1 MTTDKSKIYNKH
13 NSFYKFKDNK
23 LQNKEEL
30 LNRIK
35 LMFNNDNLL
44 KLNKVEKEILSKVKK
59 DLFEKD
65 INEEFKFKLSP
76 NVIKEIQTIK
86 DHDILKYLVHRYRYE
101 IYPMKKLIDEFPP
114 FLQIEPTSICNYRCV
129 FCYQTDNFFNKRSNG
144 YMGHMSLDSFK
155 KIIDQ
160 AEGNIEFIS
169 LASRGEPLMCP
180 EINEMLKYTYG
191 KFLNLKINTNASIL
205 TEEKAHAIL
214 TSGIKTVVF
223 SADAAEDN
231 LYSKLRVNG
240 KLSKV
245 LSNIEKFKKIKE
257 TQYPDVNIITRVS
270 GVKVDEKQKL
280 EDMENYWGELVD
292 QVAFVNYIPWENVY
306 DSKINSIVSPCSDL
320 WRRMFVWWDGKVN
333 PCDVDYKSHLS
344 TGNIVDGNLSKIW
357 RSETYEDLRNN
368 HLKNLR
374 KSTSPCNKCSVV

>member
-1 MTTDKSKIYNKH
+1 
-13 NSFYKFKDNK
+13 
-23 LQNKEEL
+23 
-30 LNRIK
+30 
-35 LMFNNDNLL
+35 
-44 KLNKVEKEILSKVKK
+44 
-59 DLFEKD
+59 
-65 INEEFKFKLSP
+65 
-76 NVIKEIQTIK
+76 
-86 DHDILKYLVHRYRYE
+86 
-101 IYPMKKLIDEFPP
+101 MKKLIDEFPP

-144 YMGHMSLDSFK
+144 YMGHMSLDTFK

-223 SADAAEDN
+223 SADAAEDD